1 MRPCT
6 RTMASKKFITWGFLF
21 ILMFL
26 LASEAASRKVL
37 ETFELG
43 NSSNSAFILGFYFQ
57 FASLYYSHLIK
68 VNRVKKKM
76 KLVKLICFKAIF
88 LVVSDHELCHSI
100 SKPIGDEKNTLK
112 SFMAFDITQCGP
124 VFRVVVGS

>member
-88 LVVSDHELCHSI
+88 WWCRTMSYVILFQNQLVMRKTHLNLLWHST
-100 SKPIGDEKNTLK
+100 SRNAGL
-112 SFMAFDITQCGP
+112 FLGWL
-124 VFRVVVGS
+124 

>member
-1 MRPCT
+1 MLVERQVIFGLSTYIACIKYHALEMCACT

-43 NSSNSAFILGFYFQ
+43 NSSNSAFILGFYF
-57 FASLYYSHLIK
+57 
-68 VNRVKKKM
+68 
-76 KLVKLICFKAIF
+76 
-88 LVVSDHELCHSI
+88 
-100 SKPIGDEKNTLK
+100 
-112 SFMAFDITQCGP
+112 
-124 VFRVVVGS
+124 